1 MNKLF
6 KIAFSQPKYKLYLLF
21 TILAMA
27 FFTIASYLELVAIGV
42 ITEKGTS
49 AFELFGRYKHGELT
63 EVSHLYR
70 EEMDERFNEID
81 VNHDGVITPADVR
94 DYLSTVRRRGF
105 VPKMISFVDQYV
117 PISGNIINL
126 AIMVAIVGVL
136 KALALFWHRYSV
148 QLIAIRISKDLR
160 LNFFEHIQTLSMSFY
175 QSHHI
180 GSLSSRVVID
190 AANIANG
197 INAALVNY
205 IQTPFTVI
213 STLVFCFLTSWKL
226 SLIVFFGIPVIVYP
240 ILALARKVRKI
251 SRQLQKNQEHF
262 SSVLIDFLN
271 GIQTVKVF
279 SMEKFSLNKY
289 KDQNEKMAGL
299 QTKSA
304 RYAVSSRPIVHSLG
318 MFFLA
323 TSLIYGLYVLK
334 MTISEVLV
342 YCGFLIFV
350 YEPIKK
356 FAEENALIQ
365 QGAAAADRLDEVLQM
380 QPEIKDAPHAIELK
394 SFKES
399 IRFEDVWFK
408 YEERYVLCGLSFEI
422 KKGETVAIVGATGA
436 GKSTIAQLLPRLFD
450 IQKGRI
456 TIDGVNIEN
465 YTQKSLRDQIG
476 FVPQKPFLFLD
487 TISENIA
494 YGLPYTKEEI
504 KHAAKLAHAAE
515 FIEKLPDQYESLVAE
530 GGKNFSGGQQQRLA
544 IARALVKQAPIL
556 IMDEATSSLDNLSEQ
571 HIKYA
576 IRSLQGTVTQVII
589 AHRLSTIEDADKIIY
604 LESGEKVGEGT
615 KEELLKTCPPFRAMW
630 EARHTTK
637 QTLQHI

>member
-81 VNHDGVITPADVR
+81 VNHDGVITPSDVR
-94 DYLSTVRRRGF
+94 DYLSTVRRKGF

-117 PISGNIINL
+117 PISGSIVNL
-126 AIMVAIVGVL
+126 AIMVAIVGIL
-136 KALALFWHRYSV
+136 KALALFWHRFSV
-148 QLIAIRISKDLR
+148 QVIAIRISKDLR

-190 AANIANG
+190 AANIAGG

-213 STLVFCFLTSWKL
+213 STLTLCFLTSWKL
-226 SLIVFFGIPVIVYP
+226 SLIIFFGIPVLVYP

-262 SSVLIDFLN
+262 ASVLIDFLN

-289 KDQNEKMAGL
+289 KEQNEKMARL

-323 TSLIYGLYVLK
+323 TSLIYGLYILK

-342 YCGFLIFV
+342 YCGFLLFV

-365 QGAAAADRLDEVLQM
+365 QGAAAADRLNEVMQM

-394 SFKES
+394 NFKES
-399 IRFEDVWFK
+399 IRFDNVWFK

-450 IQKGRI
+450 IQKGSI

-465 YTQKSLRDQIG
+465 YTQKSLRDHIG

-504 KHAAKLAHAAE
+504 CHAAKLAHATE

-571 HIKYA
+571 QIKYA
-576 IRSLQGTVTQVII
+576 IHSLQGTVTQIII
-589 AHRLSTIEDADKIIY
+589 AHRLSTIEDADKIIF
-604 LESGEKVGEGT
+604 LESGEKIGEGT
-615 KEELLKTCPPFRAMW
+615 KEELLKTCPAFKAMW

>member
-6 KIAFSQPKYKLYLLF
+6 KIAFSQSKYKLYLLF

-27 FFTIASYLELVAIGV
+27 FFTITSYLELVALGV

-63 EVSHLYR
+63 EVGHLYR

-81 VNHDGVITPADVR
+81 VNHDGVITPSDVR

-117 PISGNIINL
+117 PISGNIVNL
-126 AIMVAIVGVL
+126 AIMVAIVGIL
-136 KALALFWHRYSV
+136 KALALFWHRFSV
-148 QLIAIRISKDLR
+148 QIIAIRISKDLR

-213 STLVFCFLTSWKL
+213 ATLTLCFLTSWKL
-226 SLIVFFGIPVIVYP
+226 SLIIFFGIPVLVYP
-240 ILALARKVRKI
+240 ILTLARKVRKI
-251 SRQLQKNQEHF
+251 SKQLQKNQEHF
-262 SSVLIDFLN
+262 ASVLIDFLN

-289 KDQNEKMAGL
+289 KEQNEKMARL

-323 TSLIYGLYVLK
+323 TSLIYGLYILK

-342 YCGFLIFV
+342 YSGFLLFV

-365 QGAAAADRLDEVLQM
+365 QGAAAADRLNEVMQM
-380 QPEIKDAPHAIELK
+380 QPEINDALHAVELK

-399 IRFEDVWFK
+399 ICFDNVWFK

-436 GKSTIAQLLPRLFD
+436 GKSTIAQLLTRLFD
-450 IQKGRI
+450 VQKGSI
-456 TIDGVNIEN
+456 KIDGVNIEC
-465 YTQKSLRDQIG
+465 YTQKSLRDHIG

-494 YGLPYTKEEI
+494 YGLPYTQEEI
-504 KHAAKLAHAAE
+504 RLAAKLAHAAE
-515 FIEKLPDQYESLVAE
+515 FIEKLPDQYDSLVAE

-544 IARALVKQAPIL
+544 IARALVKKAPIL

-589 AHRLSTIEDADKIIY
+589 AHRLSTIEDADKIIF
-604 LESGEKVGEGT
+604 LESGEKIGEGT
-615 KEELLKTCPPFRAMW
+615 KEELLKTCPAFKAMW